1 MPTLTVQA
9 NDTATAMEEIW
20 DKLGPDAMIVST
32 KKRQGR
38 VFMEATTEVI
48 NTSTTPPVTES
59 FKEIFSGKMLDD
71 PVAERAEAATAP
83 SLPSM
88 KGDLARV
95 QKDIARLESL
105 LSGLII
111 TDLDGINPDLI
122 GSTRI
127 RLQQAGFSPAVLND
141 LKATFAGL
149 SYEDGYNAFLAR
161 LATRLVDPN
170 AESILTKRLIFV
182 VGATGTGRTA
192 MAAKLVAMLRDAHP
206 MKEIVAAS
214 LNGKNAPTQS
224 DLRGF
229 GRLLNVP
236 VCDLSID
243 TPESDFDKMTDYD
256 VMVLD
261 VTASPEEA
269 CQKIQNIKTRLGT
282 QDIATILTMPGST
295 SRTMID
301 LTLQKFETLHPT
313 VALTKLDEC
322 ETTPAEFSAL
332 AEQQAQIGIL
342 SGTKSVIGA
351 AMFASE
357 NILLQYLIENFTA
370 GQGNDNIVLSAE

>member
-38 VFMEATTEVI
+38 VFMEATTEVA

-59 FKEIFSGKMLDD
+59 FKEIFSGKMLGD
-71 PVAERAEAATAP
+71 PVAVRAEAATAP

-149 SYEDGYNAFLAR
+149 SYEDGYQAFLAR

-182 VGATGTGRTA
+182 VGATGTGRTT

-214 LNGKNAPTQS
+214 LNGKNTPTQS

-295 SRTMID
+295 SGTMID